1 MNKAQSKYFQSFK
14 ERTGKNASKLTVAEK
29 RKAKNQKSPTR
40 PRGPRAKSTAAELR
54 DSFEMLQRNYL
65 DLREKFEAESRELK
79 RQLFEERETIKKLR
93 KEIKS
98 LRGKAR

>member
-1 MNKAQSKYFQSFK
+1 MNKAESKFFQSFK

-29 RKAKNQKSPTR
+29 RKAKNHKSSTR
-40 PRGPRAKSTAAELR
+40 PRGPRAKSTVAELR
-54 DSFEMLQRNYL
+54 ASFETLQRNCL
-65 DLREKFEAESRELK
+65 DLREKSEAERRELR

-98 LRGKAR
+98 LRDKAR